1 MRVLRRTLLGLGLVL
16 ACASCVMMPRYTP
29 PPGLTPETGATLIG
43 SKRGVLIFGQET
55 YIGRIDGFLSTAS
68 YDTPVLVAPGD
79 HTIDI
84 AFNCGNAHGR
94 IPASVTLEAGRTY
107 IAECRLRPFQP
118 LNCWVHTPDG
128 VVVAAPMAVS
138 PDVDVVVPIIVKGR

>member
-1 MRVLRRTLLGLGLVL
+1 MRVMRRTLFGLGLVL
-16 ACASCVMMPRYTP
+16 ACTSCAMVPRYEP

-55 YIGRIDGFLSTAS
+55 YIGSIDGFLGAAS
-68 YDTPVLVAPGD
+68 YDTPILVPPGD

-84 AFNCGNAHGR
+84 AFNGGNAHGR
-94 IPASVTLEAGRTY
+94 IRTDVKFEAGRTY

-118 LNCWVHTPDG
+118 LNCWVHTSDG
-128 VVVAAPMAVS
+128 VVVAAPLAVS
-138 PDVDVVVPIIVKGR
+138 PNIDVVIPIIVKGR